1 MAQMFDYPENIA
13 VLQKL
18 DRVIISHAPDY
29 RSTALLLSAWFAGQL
44 KLGSPKR
51 TANGFSFER
60 ENGAVAF
67 ELREEPG
74 SFDQSL
80 RARLVRRHGAPA
92 AGSAG
97 RVLQGRS
104 PAAGRESIPTP
115 SARREQ
121 LDDEPAPLGD
131 QREGSRHQIYR
142 RVLDIFEELL

>member
-1 MAQMFDYPENIA
+1 MFDYAENLP

-60 ENGAVAF
+60 ENGVVEF

-74 SFDQSL
+74 RSISRCELVSSAGTVRLQRDQQGEFFRVEVQQPEGKAFQHL
-80 RARLVRRHGAPA
+80 LP
-92 AGSAG
+92 AGSNSTTSLLLWEISG
-97 RVLQGRS
+97 
-104 PAAGRESIPTP
+104 
-115 SARREQ
+115 
-121 LDDEPAPLGD
+121 
-131 QREGSRHQIYR
+131 GSRHQIYR
-142 RVLDIFEELL
+142 RVLDVFEELL